1 MKKQKVLFV
10 VEAMGGGVRRHIV
23 DLINWLDKEKFE
35 IMLLYGE
42 KRVDD
47 SFKYSITNLSKIAT
61 LKKSSYLVR
70 EIDIKADIK
79 AIKETKQV
87 IKEFKPDIIHCHS
100 SKAGVIGRYAAKRL
114 GVKKIYYTPHA
125 YSFQKNNFSRK
136 KRLLFI
142 KIERW
147 LSKHATTMT
156 FNVSNGEKN
165 EALRNNIDSF
175 DKFKVIYN
183 GISDYNK
190 NDSYSIKSEL
200 GLDEDC
206 LIVGVTSRLDSQK
219 EPFVFVKIAKMVI
232 EKIPNTHFVYV
243 GDGPLFNEIKK
254 YVFDNDIDKNVHLL
268 GFSNDVQ
275 SIVKDFDLFLFTSLN
290 ESMPYCLIESLCAGV
305 PIAATK
311 VMGNDEVVI
320 PGLNG
325 ELFEA
330 SNIQKG
336 CETVCNMLYNKDKY
350 SYQKIRSDFMNRFLI
365 DKMIN
370 AIQGVYLDNY

>member
-275 SIVKDFDLFLFTSLN
+275 SIVKDFDLFLCMCMRVGT
-290 ESMPYCLIESLCAGV
+290 YGAGV
-305 PIAATK
+305 YATVQMEGQRTK
-311 VMGNDEVVI
+311 WFVHYVRTDLRSLDLITSTFYLMNYS
-320 PGLNG
+320 PGKCL
-325 ELFEA
+325 LFL
-330 SNIQKG
+330 SI
-336 CETVCNMLYNKDKY
+336 
-350 SYQKIRSDFMNRFLI
+350 
-365 DKMIN
+365 
-370 AIQGVYLDNY
+370 YLSR